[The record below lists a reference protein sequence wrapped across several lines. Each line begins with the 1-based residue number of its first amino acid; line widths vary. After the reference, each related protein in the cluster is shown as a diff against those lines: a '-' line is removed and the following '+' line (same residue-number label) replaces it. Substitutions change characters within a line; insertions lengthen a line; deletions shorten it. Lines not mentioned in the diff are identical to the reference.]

1 MPGVA
6 LRVRPRE
13 AIRIGCN
20 GCQQN
25 FDGDVPTEPRIARAI
40 TSPMPPAPRGAAI
53 SYVPRRVPGASATGN
68 GCDYGRWDNLNGLV
82 IENAALATRLFRPIR
97 RHNATSHYFIRG

>member
-1 MPGVA
+1 MIEQRQE
-6 LRVRPRE
+6 LRF
-13 AIRIGCN
+13 A
-20 GCQQN
+20 
-25 FDGDVPTEPRIARAI
+25 FDRARRSGSDATDVSRTLMATSRQSFVSRARY

-82 IENAALATRLFRPIR
+82 IENAVVASVLIGHFPRQ
-97 RHNATSHYFIRG
+97 